1 MNNKGCGSIVPWL
14 LRECCWHVIDC
25 SRKRKKSFTDNKQ
38 GEPYKFVIILPIF
51 CQFTKTY
58 VFGNYTQ
65 SDSNKWTNS
74 HVAWLVMVILAMIE
88 QCIFRHIFMP
98 RKQKCRSSTKLLL
111 FWPTLSLSLDL
122 WKIFFFFTRQKNMQV
137 NFGVHFFTCLV
148 TQVMFI

>member
-1 MNNKGCGSIVPWL
+1 MPWL

-38 GEPYKFVIILPIF
+38 AEPYKFVIILPILF
-51 CQFTKTY
+51 SLPNTFIY
-58 VFGNYTQ
+58 MYSVILVFRPYTQ

-74 HVAWLVMVILAMIE
+74 HVAWLVIVILAMID

-122 WKIFFFFTRQKNMQV
+122 WQIFFVFTRQKK
-137 NFGVHFFTCLV
+137 TCRSILV
-148 TQVMFI
+148 CILLPF